1 MALTSQSV
9 RRRNKTEMR
18 HLHLHNQQ
26 TSRVM
31 DLQFVSLLMAIFRV
45 FFQEHFFVFLPL
57 LYGILRGNR

>member
-18 HLHLHNQQ
+18 HLHLHNRQI
-26 TSRVM
+26 SHVM

-45 FFQEHFFVFLPL
+45 FAGTLFVLLPL